1 MNPIETHYAGCRFR
15 SRLEAR
21 WAVFFDCLG
30 VKWDY
35 EPQGYLVGEKKR
47 PYLPDFWLPGLSV
60 WVEVKGDMSG
70 LDMSLLDDAVS
81 HPGGLP
87 TADPFGELG
96 ILVLGPIPE
105 PGVAALHWLL
115 SRTVYAPCRSLEAFC
130 ACNDLHFS
138 QQMFI
143 SLTDEMLNFPRVR
156 ASVGELA
163 EAPGAAL
170 FQIGRTLLRP
180 IWDDIVAPREFRHMR
195 EDPAVD
201 RAYSAARS
209 ARFEHGE
216 SGAA

>member
-35 EPQGYLVGEKKR
+35 EPQGYLVGEKKC
-47 PYLPDFWLPGLSV
+47 PYLPDFWLPGLGV

-70 LDMSLLDDAVS
+70 LDVTLIDDAVS
-81 HPGGLP
+81 RPGGLP

-105 PGVAALHWLL
+105 PGVTALHWLL
-115 SRTVYAPCRSLEAFC
+115 SRTVYAPCEKFC
-130 ACNDLHFS
+130 ACSDLHFP

-143 SLTDEMLNFPRVR
+143 SLTDGMLKMPRVR

-180 IWDDIVAPREFRHMR
+180 IWDDIVAPRRIPPHAR
-195 EDPAVD
+195 RPGRGPRLQRGPLGAV
-201 RAYSAARS
+201 
-209 ARFEHGE
+209 
-216 SGAA
+216 